1 MARSGFVPRLS
12 HDGTFTQTVAAIQAR
27 RAIESL
33 FPELYGPV
41 QERRRLKV
49 RIHIETAL
57 VHFGAAH
64 APVLHTY

>member
-1 MARSGFVPRLS
+1 MPRLS

-33 FPELYGPV
+33 SQSCVGPV

-49 RIHIETAL
+49 RIHIEAAL